1 VTIRIIN
8 ADCREALRSL
18 PDESVH
24 CVVTSPPYW
33 GLRDYGV
40 AGQLGLESEY
50 RQYVDNMV
58 AVFSDVRRVLR
69 RDGTLWLNLGDCYAT
84 GAGRVGE
91 APGGGDQG
99 ERFKGYR
106 GTHTTDNSGKQAYR
120 MGSGGFTQAN
130 RMPQS
135 GLKPKD
141 LTGIP
146 WRVAFALQ
154 ADGWWLRSDI
164 IWAKPNPMPESVL
177 DRPTRAHEYIFLL
190 SNGER
195 YFYDADAVRES
206 YAETSIGRY
215 ETSMQSTAPTGRQP
229 GGDIERKRREE
240 RIRDPNPLG
249 RNRRTVWGSV
259 NPILCRGAL
268 RDIPARADRAV
279 HPGRVSRWRHSTGSI
294 RRRWHHRLGR
304 GSARPQRNPDRAKP
318 RVRGDGPPPDRARL
332 PALCKR
338 DWRALYGH

>member
-1 VTIRIIN
+1 MGYLLMHQS
-8 ADCREALRSL
+8 ASMCM
-18 PDESVH
+18 
-24 CVVTSPPYW
+24 TSPPYW
-33 GLRDYGV
+33 GLRSYLDDDDPLKAHELGSEPTPEEYV
-40 AGQLGLESEY
+40 AS
-50 RQYVDNMV
+50 MV
-58 AVFSDVRRVLR
+58 AVFREVRRVLHPSGTVWLNIGDSYSSGD
-69 RDGTLWLNLGDCYAT
+69 RDGHGIITSTKQKTNNHAANTL
-84 GAGRVGE
+84 R
-91 APGGGDQG
+91 P
-99 ERFKGYR
+99 
-106 GTHTTDNSGKQAYR
+106 
-120 MGSGGFTQAN
+120 
-130 RMPQS
+130 RMPL

-141 LTGIP
+141 LCMIP
-146 WRVAFALQ
+146 ARLALALQ
-154 ADGWWLRSDI
+154 ADGWWLRSEI